1 MQDST
6 TVVIAD
12 DHEISRIGIRR
23 LLGTSSAITVVG
35 EAIDGYEALEMARA
49 KQPDV
54 LLLDV
59 RMPNMSGID
68 VAQRLK
74 TEMPG
79 MHVIML
85 SAAEDQTLVEQALYA
100 GADGYLS
107 KDVTSVELVAAV
119 NDVTKSERVFSPS
132 IREVIKHRTGEP
144 AKKKPKVPL
153 TRREE
158 EVISLVARGLTSFDI
173 GKKLNI
179 SPRTV
184 ETHRARIMTKI
195 GVSNAAG
202 LVRYA
207 LMYAT
212 YFGVGT
218 NEPTNESA

>member
-1 MQDST
+1 VQEAT

-23 LLGTSSAITVVG
+23 LLGTSQGITVIG

-49 KQPDV
+49 KHPDV
-54 LLLDV
+54 VLLDV
-59 RMPNMSGID
+59 RMPNLSGID

-79 MHVIML
+79 VFVIML
-85 SAAEDQTLVEQALYA
+85 SAAEDQMLVEQALYA

-107 KDVTSVELVAAV
+107 KDVSSVELVAAV
-119 NDVTKSERVFSPS
+119 NGVIKSERVFSPV
-132 IREVIKHRTGEP
+132 IRDMINSRTDAP
-144 AKKKPKVPL
+144 AKDTPKVAL

-158 EVISLVARGLTSFDI
+158 EVISLVAKGLTSQDI
-173 GKKLNI
+173 GKRLNI

-218 NEPTNESA
+218 NDSR

>member
-1 MQDST
+1 MHEAT

-23 LLGTSSAITVVG
+23 LLGTSQGITVIG
-35 EAIDGYEALEMARA
+35 EAIDGYEALEMTRA
-49 KQPDV
+49 KKPDV
-54 LLLDV
+54 VLLDV
-59 RMPNMSGID
+59 RMPNLSGID

-79 MHVIML
+79 VFVIML
-85 SAAEDQTLVEQALYA
+85 SAAEDQMLVEQALYA

-107 KDVTSVELVAAV
+107 KDVSSVELVAAV
-119 NDVTKSERVFSPS
+119 NGVIKSERVFSPA
-132 IREVIKHRTGEP
+132 IRDMINSRTDAP
-144 AKKKPKVPL
+144 AKDTPKVAL

-158 EVISLVARGLTSFDI
+158 EVISLVAKGLTSQDI
-173 GKKLNI
+173 GKRLNI

-218 NEPTNESA
+218 NDSR

>member
-1 MQDST
+1 VHEAT

-23 LLGTSSAITVVG
+23 LLGTSQGITVIG
-35 EAIDGYEALEMARA
+35 EAIDGYEALEMTRA
-49 KQPDV
+49 KKPHV
-54 LLLDV
+54 VLLDV
-59 RMPNMSGID
+59 RMPNLSGID

-79 MHVIML
+79 VFVIML
-85 SAAEDQTLVEQALYA
+85 SAAEDQMLVEQALYA

-107 KDVTSVELVAAV
+107 KDVSSVELVAAV
-119 NDVTKSERVFSPS
+119 NGVIKSERVFSPV
-132 IREVIKHRTGEP
+132 IRDMINSRTDAP
-144 AKKKPKVPL
+144 AKDTPKVAL

-158 EVISLVARGLTSFDI
+158 EVISLVAKGLTSQDI
-173 GKKLNI
+173 GKRLNI

-218 NEPTNESA
+218 NDAR

>member
-1 MQDST
+1 MQNST

-23 LLGTSSAITVVG
+23 LLGTSPDITVVG
-35 EAIDGYEALEMARA
+35 EATDGYEALEMARV

-54 LLLDV
+54 ILLDV
-59 RMPNMSGID
+59 RMPNLSGID

-74 TEMPG
+74 NEMPNI
-79 MHVIML
+79 HVIML
-85 SAAEDQTLVEQALYA
+85 SAAEDQMLVEQALYA

-107 KDVTSVELVAAV
+107 KDVTSAELISAV
-119 NDVTKSERVFSPS
+119 NDVKKSERVFSPAILEIINKRS
-132 IREVIKHRTGEP
+132 DDASG
-144 AKKKPKVPL
+144 KKPKVAL

-158 EVISLVARGLTSFDI
+158 EVVSLVAKGLTSHDI
-173 GKKLNI
+173 GKRLNI

-207 LMYAT
+207 LMYSS

-218 NEPTNESA
+218 NDAR

>member
-1 MQDST
+1 MQEAT

-23 LLGTSSAITVVG
+23 LLGTSQGITVIG
-35 EAIDGYEALEMARA
+35 EAIDGYEALEMTRA
-49 KQPDV
+49 KHPDV
-54 LLLDV
+54 VLLDV
-59 RMPNMSGID
+59 RMPNLSGID

-79 MHVIML
+79 VFVIML
-85 SAAEDQTLVEQALYA
+85 SAAEDQMLVEQALYA

-107 KDVTSVELVAAV
+107 KDVSSVELVAAV
-119 NDVTKSERVFSPS
+119 NGVIKSERVFSPV
-132 IREVIKHRTGEP
+132 IRNMINSRTDAP
-144 AKKKPKVPL
+144 AKDTPKVAL

-158 EVISLVARGLTSFDI
+158 EVISLVAKGLTSQDI
-173 GKKLNI
+173 GKRLNI

-218 NEPTNESA
+218 NDSR

>member
-1 MQDST
+1 MHEVT

-23 LLGTSSAITVVG
+23 LLGTSQGITVVG

-49 KQPDV
+49 KHPDV
-54 LLLDV
+54 VLLDV
-59 RMPNMSGID
+59 RMPNLSGID

-79 MHVIML
+79 VFVIML
-85 SAAEDQTLVEQALYA
+85 SAAEDQMLVEQALYA

-107 KDVTSVELVAAV
+107 KDVSSVELVAAV
-119 NDVTKSERVFSPS
+119 NDVIKSERVFSPA
-132 IREVIKHRTGEP
+132 IRDMINSRTDTP
-144 AKKKPKVPL
+144 AKDTPKVAL

-158 EVISLVARGLTSFDI
+158 EVVSLVAKGLTSQDI
-173 GKKLNI
+173 GKRLNI

-218 NEPTNESA
+218 NDSR

>member
-1 MQDST
+1 M
-6 TVVIAD
+6 
-12 DHEISRIGIRR
+12 
-23 LLGTSSAITVVG
+23 
-35 EAIDGYEALEMARA
+35 
-49 KQPDV
+49 
-54 LLLDV
+54 
-59 RMPNMSGID
+59 
-68 VAQRLK
+68 
-74 TEMPG
+74 
-79 MHVIML
+79 
-85 SAAEDQTLVEQALYA
+85 LVEQALYA

-119 NDVTKSERVFSPS
+119 NDVVKSERVFSPA
-132 IREVIKHRTGEP
+132 IREIIKQRSDEP
-144 AKKKPKVPL
+144 AKRKPKVSL

>member
-1 MQDST
+1 MHEAT

-23 LLGTSSAITVVG
+23 LLGTSHGITVVG
-35 EAIDGYEALEMARA
+35 EAIDGYEALEMTRA

-54 LLLDV
+54 VLLDV
-59 RMPNMSGID
+59 RMPNLSGID

-79 MHVIML
+79 VYVIML
-85 SAAEDQTLVEQALYA
+85 SAAEDQMLVEQALYA

-119 NDVTKSERVFSPS
+119 NDVTKSERVFSPA
-132 IREVIKHRTGEP
+132 IREMINSRTDAP
-144 AKKKPKVPL
+144 AKDKPKVPL

-158 EVISLVARGLTSFDI
+158 EVISLVAKGLTSQDI
-173 GKKLNI
+173 GKRLNI

-218 NEPTNESA
+218 NDSR

>member
-1 MQDST
+1 MQEAT

-23 LLGTSSAITVVG
+23 LLGTSQGITVIG

-49 KQPDV
+49 KHPDV
-54 LLLDV
+54 VLLDV
-59 RMPNMSGID
+59 RMPNLSGID

-79 MHVIML
+79 VFVIML
-85 SAAEDQTLVEQALYA
+85 SAAEDQMLVEQALYA

-107 KDVTSVELVAAV
+107 KDVSSVELVAAV
-119 NDVTKSERVFSPS
+119 NGVIKSERVFSPV
-132 IREVIKHRTGEP
+132 IRDMINSRTDAP
-144 AKKKPKVPL
+144 AKDTPKVAL

-158 EVISLVARGLTSFDI
+158 EVISLVAKGLTSQDI
-173 GKKLNI
+173 GKRLNI

-218 NEPTNESA
+218 NDSR

>member
-1 MQDST
+1 MQEAT

-23 LLGTSSAITVVG
+23 LLGTSQGITVIG
-35 EAIDGYEALEMARA
+35 EAIDGYEALEMTRA
-49 KQPDV
+49 KKPHV
-54 LLLDV
+54 VLLDV
-59 RMPNMSGID
+59 RMPNLSGID

-79 MHVIML
+79 VFVIML
-85 SAAEDQTLVEQALYA
+85 SAAEDQMLVEQALYA

-107 KDVTSVELVAAV
+107 KDVSSVELVAAV
-119 NDVTKSERVFSPS
+119 NGVIKSERVFSP
-132 IREVIKHRTGEP
+132 VILDMINSRTDAP
-144 AKKKPKVPL
+144 AKDTPKVAL

-158 EVISLVARGLTSFDI
+158 EVISLVAKGLTSQDI
-173 GKKLNI
+173 GKRLNI

-218 NEPTNESA
+218 NDAR

>member
-1 MQDST
+1 MQEAT

-23 LLGTSSAITVVG
+23 LLGTSQGITVIG
-35 EAIDGYEALEMARA
+35 EAIDGYEALEMTRA
-49 KQPDV
+49 KKPDV
-54 LLLDV
+54 VLLDV
-59 RMPNMSGID
+59 RMPNLSGID

-79 MHVIML
+79 VFVIML
-85 SAAEDQTLVEQALYA
+85 SAAEDQMLVEQALYA

-107 KDVTSVELVAAV
+107 KDVSSVELVAAV
-119 NDVTKSERVFSPS
+119 NGVIKSERVFSPA
-132 IREVIKHRTGEP
+132 IRDMINSRTDAP
-144 AKKKPKVPL
+144 AKDTPKVAL

-158 EVISLVARGLTSFDI
+158 EVISLVAKGLTSQDI
-173 GKKLNI
+173 GKRLNI

-218 NEPTNESA
+218 NDSR

>member
-1 MQDST
+1 MHEAT

-23 LLGTSSAITVVG
+23 LLGTSQGITVIG
-35 EAIDGYEALEMARA
+35 EAIDGYEALEMTRA
-49 KQPDV
+49 KKPDV
-54 LLLDV
+54 VLLDV
-59 RMPNMSGID
+59 RMPNLSGID

-79 MHVIML
+79 VFVIML
-85 SAAEDQTLVEQALYA
+85 SAAEDQMLVEQALYA

-107 KDVTSVELVAAV
+107 KDVSSVELVAAV
-119 NDVTKSERVFSPS
+119 NGVIKSERVFSPV
-132 IREVIKHRTGEP
+132 IRDMINSRTDAP
-144 AKKKPKVPL
+144 AKDTPKVAL

-158 EVISLVARGLTSFDI
+158 EVISLVAKGLTSQDI
-173 GKKLNI
+173 GKRLNI

-218 NEPTNESA
+218 NDSR

>member
-1 MQDST
+1 VQEAT

-23 LLGTSSAITVVG
+23 LLGTSQGITVIG
-35 EAIDGYEALEMARA
+35 EAIDGYEALEMTRA
-49 KQPDV
+49 KKPDV
-54 LLLDV
+54 VLLDV
-59 RMPNMSGID
+59 RMPNLSGID

-79 MHVIML
+79 VFVIML
-85 SAAEDQTLVEQALYA
+85 SAAEDQMLVEQALYA

-107 KDVTSVELVAAV
+107 KDVSSVELVAAV
-119 NDVTKSERVFSPS
+119 NGVIKSERVFSPV
-132 IREVIKHRTGEP
+132 IRDMINSRTDAP
-144 AKKKPKVPL
+144 AKDTPKVAL

-158 EVISLVARGLTSFDI
+158 EVISLVAKGLTSQDI
-173 GKKLNI
+173 GKRLNI

-218 NEPTNESA
+218 NDAR

>member
-1 MQDST
+1 VHEAT

-23 LLGTSSAITVVG
+23 LLGTSQGITVIG
-35 EAIDGYEALEMARA
+35 EAIDGYEALEMTRA
-49 KQPDV
+49 KKPDV
-54 LLLDV
+54 VLLDV
-59 RMPNMSGID
+59 RMPNLSGID

-79 MHVIML
+79 VFVIML
-85 SAAEDQTLVEQALYA
+85 SAAEDQMLVEQALYA

-107 KDVTSVELVAAV
+107 KDVSSVELVAAV
-119 NDVTKSERVFSPS
+119 NGVIKSERVFSPV
-132 IREVIKHRTGEP
+132 IRDMINSRTDAP
-144 AKKKPKVPL
+144 AKDTPKVAL

-158 EVISLVARGLTSFDI
+158 EVISLVAKGLTSQDI
-173 GKKLNI
+173 GKRLNI

-218 NEPTNESA
+218 NDSR

>member
-1 MQDST
+1 VQEAT

-23 LLGTSSAITVVG
+23 LLGTSQGITVIG

-49 KQPDV
+49 KHPDV
-54 LLLDV
+54 VLLDV
-59 RMPNMSGID
+59 RMPNLSGID

-79 MHVIML
+79 VFVIML
-85 SAAEDQTLVEQALYA
+85 SAAEDQMLVEQALYA

-107 KDVTSVELVAAV
+107 KDVSSVELVAAV
-119 NDVTKSERVFSPS
+119 NGVIKSERVFSPV
-132 IREVIKHRTGEP
+132 IRDMINSRTDAP
-144 AKKKPKVPL
+144 AKDTPKVAL

-158 EVISLVARGLTSFDI
+158 EVISLVAKGLTSQDI
-173 GKKLNI
+173 GKRLNI

-218 NEPTNESA
+218 NDAR

>member
-1 MQDST
+1 MQEAT

-23 LLGTSSAITVVG
+23 LLGTSQGITVIG
-35 EAIDGYEALEMARA
+35 EAIDGYEALEMTRA
-49 KQPDV
+49 KKPHV
-54 LLLDV
+54 VLLDV
-59 RMPNMSGID
+59 RMPNLSGID

-79 MHVIML
+79 VFVIML
-85 SAAEDQTLVEQALYA
+85 SAAEDQMLVEQALYA

-107 KDVTSVELVAAV
+107 KDVSSVELVAAV
-119 NDVTKSERVFSPS
+119 NGVIKSERVFSPV
-132 IREVIKHRTGEP
+132 IRDMINSRTDAP
-144 AKKKPKVPL
+144 AKDTPKVAL

-158 EVISLVARGLTSFDI
+158 EVISLVAKGLTSQDI
-173 GKKLNI
+173 GKRLNI

-218 NEPTNESA
+218 NDAR

>member
-1 MQDST
+1 MQEAT

-23 LLGTSSAITVVG
+23 LLGTSQGITVIG

-49 KQPDV
+49 KHPDV
-54 LLLDV
+54 VLLDV
-59 RMPNMSGID
+59 RMPNLSGID

-79 MHVIML
+79 VFVIML
-85 SAAEDQTLVEQALYA
+85 SAAEDQMLVEQALYA

-107 KDVTSVELVAAV
+107 KDVSSVELVAAV
-119 NDVTKSERVFSPS
+119 NGVIKSERVFSPV
-132 IREVIKHRTGEP
+132 IRDMINSRTDAP
-144 AKKKPKVPL
+144 AKDTPKVAL

-158 EVISLVARGLTSFDI
+158 EVISLVAKGLTSQDI
-173 GKKLNI
+173 GKRLNI

-218 NEPTNESA
+218 NDAR

>member
-1 MQDST
+1 MQEAT

-23 LLGTSSAITVVG
+23 LLGTSQGITVIG
-35 EAIDGYEALEMARA
+35 EAIDGYEALEMTRA
-49 KQPDV
+49 KHPDV
-54 LLLDV
+54 VLLDV
-59 RMPNMSGID
+59 RMPNLSGID

-79 MHVIML
+79 VFVIML
-85 SAAEDQTLVEQALYA
+85 SAAEDQMLVEQALYA

-107 KDVTSVELVAAV
+107 KDVSSVELVAAV
-119 NDVTKSERVFSPS
+119 NGVIKSERVFSPA
-132 IREVIKHRTGEP
+132 IRDMINSRTDAP
-144 AKKKPKVPL
+144 AKDTPKVAL

-158 EVISLVARGLTSFDI
+158 EVISLVAKGLTSQDI
-173 GKKLNI
+173 GKRLNI

-218 NEPTNESA
+218 NDSR

>member
-1 MQDST
+1 VQDST

-54 LLLDV
+54 VLLDV

-85 SAAEDQTLVEQALYA
+85 SAAEDQTLVEKGLYA
-100 GADGYLS
+100 GADG
-107 KDVTSVELVAAV
+107 
-119 NDVTKSERVFSPS
+119 
-132 IREVIKHRTGEP
+132 
-144 AKKKPKVPL
+144 
-153 TRREE
+153 
-158 EVISLVARGLTSFDI
+158 
-173 GKKLNI
+173 
-179 SPRTV
+179 
-184 ETHRARIMTKI
+184 
-195 GVSNAAG
+195 
-202 LVRYA
+202 
-207 LMYAT
+207 
-212 YFGVGT
+212 
-218 NEPTNESA
+218 

>member
-1 MQDST
+1 MQEAT

-23 LLGTSSAITVVG
+23 LLGTSQGITVIG
-35 EAIDGYEALEMARA
+35 EAIDGYEALEMTRA
-49 KQPDV
+49 KKPDV
-54 LLLDV
+54 VLLDV
-59 RMPNMSGID
+59 RMPNLSGID

-79 MHVIML
+79 VFVIML
-85 SAAEDQTLVEQALYA
+85 SAAEDQMLVEQALYA

-107 KDVTSVELVAAV
+107 KDVSSVELVAAV
-119 NDVTKSERVFSPS
+119 NGVIKSERVFSPV
-132 IREVIKHRTGEP
+132 IRDMINSRTDAP
-144 AKKKPKVPL
+144 AKDTPKVAL

-158 EVISLVARGLTSFDI
+158 EVISLVAKGLTSQDI
-173 GKKLNI
+173 GKRLNI

-218 NEPTNESA
+218 NDAR

>member
-1 MQDST
+1 VQEAT

-23 LLGTSSAITVVG
+23 LLGTSQGITVIG
-35 EAIDGYEALEMARA
+35 EAIDGYEALEMTRA
-49 KQPDV
+49 KKPHV
-54 LLLDV
+54 VLLDV
-59 RMPNMSGID
+59 RMPNLSGID

-79 MHVIML
+79 VFVIML
-85 SAAEDQTLVEQALYA
+85 SAAEDQMLVEQALYA

-107 KDVTSVELVAAV
+107 KDVSSVELVAAV
-119 NDVTKSERVFSPS
+119 NGVIKSERVFSPV
-132 IREVIKHRTGEP
+132 IRDMINSRTDAP
-144 AKKKPKVPL
+144 AKDTPKVAL

-158 EVISLVARGLTSFDI
+158 EVISLVAKGLTSQDI
-173 GKKLNI
+173 GKRLNI

-218 NEPTNESA
+218 NDAR

>member
-1 MQDST
+1 MHEVT
-6 TVVIAD
+6 TGVIAD
-12 DHEISRIGIRR
+12 DHDISRIGIRR
-23 LLGTSSAITVVG
+23 LLGTSQGITVVG

-49 KQPDV
+49 KHPDV
-54 LLLDV
+54 VLLDV
-59 RMPNMSGID
+59 RMPNLSGID

-79 MHVIML
+79 VFVIML
-85 SAAEDQTLVEQALYA
+85 SAAEDQMLVEQALYA

-107 KDVTSVELVAAV
+107 KDVSSVELVAAV
-119 NDVTKSERVFSPS
+119 NDVIKSERVFSPA
-132 IREVIKHRTGEP
+132 IRDMINSRTDTP
-144 AKKKPKVPL
+144 AKDTPKVAL

-158 EVISLVARGLTSFDI
+158 EVVSLVAKGLTSQDI
-173 GKKLNI
+173 GKRLNI

-218 NEPTNESA
+218 NDSR